1 MPTATIDDIRPVL
14 LNSRKFLEWKP
25 RVRHHDKR
33 SGSIGKGQPFD
44 YTGDTFKNLDET
56 VRNASEP
63 ASIKPVTSV
72 VDEPHYSPAELAKSW
87 GVDVETIRNLFR
99 NEPGVLKI
107 GDKNPKHKRP
117 YLTLRIPESV
127 AVRLHERLS
136 R

>member
-1 MPTATIDDIRPVL
+1 MPTATIDDIRALL

-25 RVRHHDKR
+25 RVRHRDRR
-33 SGSIGKGQPFD
+33 SRSIGKGHSFD
-44 YTGDTFKNLDET
+44 YTGHTLKNLGQM

-63 ASIKPVTSV
+63 ALIKAVKSV
-72 VDEPHYSPAELAKSW
+72 VDEPHYSPSELAKSW
-87 GVDVETIRNLFR
+87 GLDVETIRNLFR

-136 R
+136 K